1 LAIEIHEVD
10 RRISEEELIPDSK
23 ALPPPFDFERY
34 KKSRARRKGS
44 RVLIQRTD

>member
-23 ALPPPFDFERY
+23 LLPPPFDFERY
-34 KKSRARRKGS
+34 DKTRARYKGWKVLTSRA
-44 RVLIQRTD
+44 D